1 VLVPGPGG
9 LSPGWQAMRSA
20 IVLVGGEARRAGGRE
35 KYFFLRDGKTFIEHI
50 LGALRGVVDEVVL
63 AARDPAQC
71 ERFRHLDGVRCV
83 SDIRTGIGPTGGLHA
98 GVLAARGDLVLV
110 VACDMPCI
118 NARVLGHLFSLMD
131 DYDAVIPAWNPEM
144 LEPLHAVYRRSA
156 LLAYLEEPGH
166 RSLREMVKAMKVRF
180 VEIEELR
187 QMDPE
192 LATFTNINKLEDLK
206 RLTGD

>member
-1 VLVPGPGG
+1 
-9 LSPGWQAMRSA
+9 MRSA
-20 IVLVGGEARRAGGRE
+20 IVLVGGEARRAGGKE
-35 KYFFLRDGKTFIEHI
+35 KYFFLWDGRTFIEHI

-71 ERFRHLDGVRCV
+71 ERFRHLAGVRCV
-83 SDIRTGIGPTGGLHA
+83 SDIRKGVGPTGGLHA
-98 GVLAARGDLVLV
+98 GVLAARGDLILV

-166 RSLREMVKAMKVRF
+166 RSLREMVRAMRVRY
-180 VEIEELR
+180 VETEELR

-192 LATFTNINKLEDLK
+192 LASFTNINKVEDLR
-206 RLTGD
+206 RLTED